1 MLSFCILVSLIS
13 FSEIKKSSIAASTII
28 MKNQTSQKYDAEVKY
43 LDSTGNEFIV
53 IPFDFKNGHIR
64 IEGKA
69 NSLLELNVKT
79 NKWYLGMCNA
89 SSTIASL
96 DCIYLGFYD
105 NGVGH
110 QQQYYD
116 RVGRYSNLNG
126 SSATTLYDDGFV
138 LDYNSYTYDL
148 YRKRR
153 NGNLSVIWENTTN
166 IEAWNKYLPQFNID
180 NIVLFGALSN
190 GIQSWPSRIYRI
202 KVIVDDNVIYDLIA
216 VRKNGIGYM
225 YDKISEQLFGN
236 NGTGNFVIGP
246 DKH

>member
-89 SSTIASL
+89 SSTIA
-96 DCIYLGFYD
+96 
-105 NGVGH
+105 
-110 QQQYYD
+110 